1 MYSSRE
7 YSSRTHHRKCR
18 EYSWVLRGFEY
29 SLVVLVLKYEC
40 LSTTIEYSLCNT
52 ECLRVLMVQILSTIL
67 DFCKLLIALY
77 SVQYCFSTFILFR
90 YKVNNKNTIVHWEI
104 TNRLSLRTEHITLRL
119 GFFIENMNTHLTFT
133 KWKHVLMEIQQ
144 Q

>member
-18 EYSWVLRGFEY
+18 EYSLVLTGFEY
-29 SLVVLVLKYEC
+29 SSVVLVLESEY

-52 ECLRVLMVQILSTIL
+52 ECLRVLMVQILSTLL

-77 SVQYCFSTFILFR
+77 SVQYCFSTFILFE
-90 YKVNNKNTIVHWEI
+90 YKVNNT
-104 TNRLSLRTEHITLRL
+104 
-119 GFFIENMNTHLTFT
+119 
-133 KWKHVLMEIQQ
+133 
-144 Q
+144 